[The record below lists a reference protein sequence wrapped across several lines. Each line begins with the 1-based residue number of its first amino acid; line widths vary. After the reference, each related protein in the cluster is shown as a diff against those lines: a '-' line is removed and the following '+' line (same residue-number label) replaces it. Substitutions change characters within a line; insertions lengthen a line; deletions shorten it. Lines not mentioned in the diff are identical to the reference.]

1 MSGPGADFWSPSPM
15 GEKKPTEDI
24 ESCRVQADQS
34 KSIHRARVNEHRRLR
49 SIKFIIA
56 LTTEPSGPSNPD
68 TEDPQL
74 LPARPSYSQGLVCS
88 PRRSDAPGDRPA
100 RYAPNPAPSA
110 VAFADHRR
118 A

>member
-1 MSGPGADFWSPSPM
+1 MSTSPM
-15 GEKKPTEDI
+15 GANKPIEDI

-68 TEDPQL
+68 TEDPQF
-74 LPARPSYSQGLVCS
+74 LPARPSYSQGLVRFIENGC
-88 PRRSDAPGDRPA
+88 A
-100 RYAPNPAPSA
+100 RHWSSGHFDEDVPLEPQ
-110 VAFADHRR
+110 
-118 A
+118 